1 MLQWAMA
8 ASRRRRPVYMLL
20 GVGAVIAL
28 WLAWPGLFPPA
39 PRESV
44 PAVQVALSPP
54 APAPQATP
62 TPAPLSQPAPLP
74 ATTPPPPAE
83 PKVAAVPPA
92 PSSVPAPPPEPF
104 VVDRKAIARV
114 QYYLEQLGYQIGAAD
129 GALGRR
135 TKVAIA
141 AFRKANALP
150 KGEEVDAALLDALDF
165 AVAQLPKTKPAE
177 GVPAAAPRIPVARTP
192 LPN

>member
-1 MLQWAMA
+1 
-8 ASRRRRPVYMLL
+8 MLL
-20 GVGAVIAL
+20 GVGAVIVL

-44 PAVQVALSPP
+44 PAAQVTLSLPP
-54 APAPQATP
+54 PAPQATP
-62 TPAPLSQPAPLP
+62 IPAPLSQPTPLP
-74 ATTPPPPAE
+74 AATPPPPAE
-83 PKVAAVPPA
+83 AMVAAVPPA
-92 PSSVPAPPPEPF
+92 PSAVPAPPPEPF
-104 VVDRKAIARV
+104 VVDKKAIARV
-114 QYYLEQLGYQIGAAD
+114 LFYLEQLGYQIGAAD

-150 KGEEVDAALLDALDF
+150 KSEEVDAALLDALDF
-165 AVAQLPKTKPAE
+165 AASQLPKTKPAE
-177 GVPAAAPRIPVARTP
+177 GVPAAAPRIPVTRTP

>member
-1 MLQWAMA
+1 MLF
-8 ASRRRRPVYMLL
+8 

-44 PAVQVALSPP
+44 PATQVTLSLPP
-54 APAPQATP
+54 PAPQATP
-62 TPAPLSQPAPLP
+62 IPAPLSQPTPLP
-74 ATTPPPPAE
+74 AATPPPPAE
-83 PKVAAVPPA
+83 TIVAAVPP
-92 PSSVPAPPPEPF
+92 PPNVVQAPPPAPF
-104 VVDRKAIARV
+104 VVDKKAIARV
-114 QYYLEQLGYQIGAAD
+114 QFYLEQLGYQIGAAD

-135 TKVAIA
+135 TRVAIA
-141 AFRKANALP
+141 AFRKAHALP

-192 LPN
+192 LSN